1 MTKDEPVDLFL
12 KETEN
17 TPDGDFAAQLDLSV
31 VRCDAPD
38 GRAPKGLYCC
48 VQGGRRG
55 RQRRSSPAPSALSS
69 APRPCAA
76 PSDPHA
82 SPSSLCAHSA
92 GAHTRERSRALG
104 ASGWCRRTD
113 PARCAKRV
121 SEYEAGGGCMQ
132 RSNRR
137 SCTTSALHSTR
148 SGRAPRARR
157 SSTRSTATRCRCG
170 QFQLQCAQCRC
181 RCGCIQ
187 DGTLSIDEFLAFF
200 GQLVEKLNDQQVN
213 KGLTV
218 RCRCRAHPM
227 RHGFPRGIE

>member
-17 TPDGDFAAQLDLSV
+17 TPDGDFAAQLDLFYDVTRLTAERRKAFTAVFKEVDEDDSGGPL
-31 VRCDAPD
+31 RPPPPSPPL
-38 GRAPKGLYCC
+38 RAPPPSCRPPRLALLVVCAQC
-48 VQGGRRG
+48 RR
-55 RQRRSSPAPSALSS
+55 
-69 APRPCAA
+69 
-76 PSDPHA
+76 
-82 SPSSLCAHSA
+82 AHP
-92 GAHTRERSRALG
+92 RALESAR

-113 PARCAKRV
+113 AARCAKRV
-121 SEYEAGGGCMQ
+121 SEYEAVGGCMQ

-170 QFQLQCAQCRC
+170 QFRLQCAQSRC

-187 DGTLSIDEFLAFF
+187 DGNLSIDEFLAFF

-213 KGLTV
+213 KGPTV

-227 RHGFPRGIE
+227 LHGFPRGIE